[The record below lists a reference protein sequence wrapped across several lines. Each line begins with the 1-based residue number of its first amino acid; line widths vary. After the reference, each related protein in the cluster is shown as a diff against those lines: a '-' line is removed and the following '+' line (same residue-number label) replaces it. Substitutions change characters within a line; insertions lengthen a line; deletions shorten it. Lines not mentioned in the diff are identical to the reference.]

1 MPGRVFQSL
10 SVPVSQTCKRS
21 FRDPGSVNFML
32 TIAPRPV
39 SKHASS
45 SHNTRLVDGGVAP
58 RGWWHIAA
66 KLLQCLQFPAWE
78 QPLSPAWGRL
88 RFPAWEHLPVPCLGT
103 FAVPA
108 CDACQFPAWE
118 RLPVCM
124 PCLGMLAVP
133 AWDAC
138 QFPAWERLPVPCL
151 GTFASALPGH
161 VLQSL
166 PGTLCQLPAWERLP
180 MPCLGMLASPCLG
193 RLPVPCLGTPFAGT
207 PSLAELF
214 SYAYRTSMRGEL
226 LRLFKP
232 EMPRTPVPCVFFFC
246 NERQVKRMQSRG
258 KKNKQQVVK
267 EVGGCVRMRGQEERG
282 VEGRLVCSC

>member
-1 MPGRVFQSL
+1 MDMMSKCAKFHKDSPSNKKV
-10 SVPVSQTCKRS
+10 K
-21 FRDPGSVNFML
+21 L

-45 SHNTRLVDGGVAP
+45 SHNTRLVGGGVAP

-108 CDACQFPAWE
+108 WDACQFPAWE

-161 VLQSL
+161 VVQSL
-166 PGTLCQLPAWERLP
+166 PGTLCQFPAWERLP
-180 MPCLGMLASPCLG
+180 MPCLGMFASPCLG

-232 EMPRTPVPCVFFFC
+232 EMPRTPVPCYYVSAM
-246 NERQVKRMQSRG
+246 NVK
-258 KKNKQQVVK
+258 
-267 EVGGCVRMRGQEERG
+267 
-282 VEGRLVCSC
+282 

>member
-1 MPGRVFQSL
+1 MQAHHTTRGWLAVEWHLGVGGISLLNFCNAYSSLHGNNHCPLPGDVYGSLPGNICQCPAWARLQSL
-10 SVPVSQTCKRS
+10 
-21 FRDPGSVNFML
+21 PGTL
-32 TIAPRPV
+32 
-39 SKHASS
+39 ASS
-45 SHNTRLVDGGVAP
+45 
-58 RGWWHIAA
+58 
-66 KLLQCLQFPAWE
+66 
-78 QPLSPAWGRL
+78 
-88 RFPAWEHLPVPCLGT
+88 LPGN
-103 FAVPA
+103 
-108 CDACQFPAWE
+108 ACQFPAWE

-166 PGTLCQLPAWERLP
+166 PGTLCQFPAWERLP
-180 MPCLGMLASPCLG
+180 MPCLGMFASPCLG

-232 EMPRTPVPCVFFFC
+232 EMPRTPVPCYCVSAIS
-246 NERQVKRMQSRG
+246 VK
-258 KKNKQQVVK
+258 
-267 EVGGCVRMRGQEERG
+267 
-282 VEGRLVCSC
+282 